1 MKAASIIAIA
11 AVLAPS
17 AYAESHVKA
26 PTDAPAP
33 ASEAG
38 KVVQCATA
46 MGPGGSCGIS
56 AGMDDF
62 DFTKFC
68 MSDCLDVIH
77 GESCVAFLDDLADGA
92 LKDTYNSMI
101 NKEFSDFACDCY
113 VKIEKVCDDG
123 HDRRKLL
130 EETAPTDAPSGDDKA
145 PTDKPMHDGDKP
157 MHDGDEKDGDKH
169 DGDKPMHDGDEPT
182 HDGDEPSAACCEAMI
197 ANKACNTVAIPK
209 MLDEDDAITKGRQ
222 MCMKIAESKSKNDK
236 KKEEESS
243 ASTFSF
249 VGALVGAMMLY

>member
-1 MKAASIIAIA
+1 MGTLPAHSQGLTHRHFPHKMKAASIIAIA

-92 LKDTYNSMI
+92 LKDTYNSVI

-130 EETAPTDAPSGDDKA
+130 EETAPTDAPSVDDKA
-145 PTDKPMHDGDKP
+145 PT
-157 MHDGDEKDGDKH
+157 
-169 DGDKPMHDGDEPT
+169 DKPMHDGDEPT